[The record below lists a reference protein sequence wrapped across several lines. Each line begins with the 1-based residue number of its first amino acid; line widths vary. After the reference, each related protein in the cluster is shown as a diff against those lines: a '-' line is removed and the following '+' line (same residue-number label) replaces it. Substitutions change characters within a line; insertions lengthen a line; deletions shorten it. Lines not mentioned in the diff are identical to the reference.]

1 MRNQGHPQRSGTKMD
16 RFLALMQEGQFAEAI
31 KIGTR
36 LAQKSKADPELLN
49 YLGMAHGQLGQFE
62 QAVQRLTLA
71 TKLRPNFAWAH
82 NNLGTTLRNLGRLDA
97 AASAIETAISLQA
110 SYAEAH
116 NNLGNVRVDQND
128 FAAAITH
135 YEAAVAAE
143 PTYVRAHNNLCEV
156 LEKTNQ
162 LDAFAA
168 ALDTAQLHCP
178 PNDPRL
184 LLHLGKQAS
193 RDKDYAAAR
202 DHLSKIRP
210 EQVVSDVGIAA
221 IELLGKAY
229 DRLGDYDK
237 AFACFTRMNEMTIQV
252 MGITSSTIAA
262 YTDEVRALA
271 DSWDKAETANIPHE
285 RDPDQGA
292 DLVFLVGFPRSGTT
306 LLDTVLRGHAD
317 ITVIEEGPMAERVDA
332 AFGQLATAE
341 HLAALP
347 DDSAQDLR
355 NLYRAELERAN
366 GGTPTT
372 ALIIDKMPL
381 NLRHAGLMHRL
392 FPAAKFIVSLRDPAD
407 SVLSCYMQNFAV
419 NTAMAS
425 FLSLSQSAT
434 LYDQIWR
441 LWRAYEAA
449 LPLHSFYLKYEDLV
463 SDMEATV
470 TPLIAFLGLAWD
482 DSIIEYQATARQRT
496 NINTPSYNQVT
507 QSLYTQAMQRW
518 RRYDD
523 KLAPILPLTQKW
535 SKEWDYPV

>member
-1 MRNQGHPQRSGTKMD
+1 MRDQGQPQRSGTKID
-16 RFLALMQEGQFAEAI
+16 RFLTLMQEGKFADAI

-49 YLGMAHGQLGQFE
+49 YLGMAYGQLGQFE

-82 NNLGTTLRNLGRLDA
+82 NNLGTALRNLGQLDA
-97 AASAIETAISLQA
+97 AASAIETAISLQPD
-110 SYAEAH
+110 YAEAH
-116 NNLGNVRVDQND
+116 NNLGNVRVDQDD

-143 PTYVRAHNNLCEV
+143 PAYVRAHNNLCEV

-162 LDAFAA
+162 MEAFAT
-168 ALDTAQLHCP
+168 ALATAQAHCP

-193 RDKDYAAAR
+193 RDKNFAQAR

-262 YTDEVRALA
+262 YTDEVRTLA
-271 DSWDKAETANIPHE
+271 ASWDSAGTADMPT
-285 RDPDQGA
+285 DQDADQGA

-306 LLDTVLRGHAD
+306 LLDTVLRGHGD

-332 AFGQLATAE
+332 AFGQLATPE
-341 HLAALP
+341 TLAAM
-347 DDSAQDLR
+347 SAITAQKLR
-355 NLYRAELERAN
+355 NLYRDEVESAN
-366 GGTPTT
+366 NGTPTT

-381 NLRHAGLMHRL
+381 NLRHAALMHRL

-434 LYDQIWR
+434 LYDQVWR

-449 LPLHSFYLKYEDLV
+449 LPLQSFYLKYEDLV
-463 SDMEATV
+463 SDMESTV
-470 TPLIAFLGLAWD
+470 KPLIAFLGLGWD
-482 DSIIEYQATARQRT
+482 NRIIEYQATARQRT